1 MCVCV
6 LGGGGVTGVDG
17 ELKATAGCFVSSF
30 QFRFVKI
37 CSTLTHTKSS
47 SIFSVDLDE
56 TGNGENGHP
65 FFPVELDKTGIG
77 ENNDQF
83 SLLILRKRKLAKM
96 IISFCF
102 VLFFLLSVLILTKLE
117 LSKMIISFLC

>member
-6 LGGGGVTGVDG
+6 GGWGGGGVTGVDG
-17 ELKATAGCFVSSF
+17 ELKATVGCFVSSF

-37 CSTLTHTKSS
+37 CSASTHTKSS

-56 TGNGENGHP
+56 TGNGENGHQ
-65 FFPVELDKTGIG
+65 FFSVELDKTGIG

-83 SLLILRKRKLAKM
+83 SLLILTKRETAKM
-96 IISFCF
+96 VIR
-102 VLFFLLSVLILTKLE
+102 FFLLNLTKRE
-117 LSKMIISFLC
+117 LAKIMINFLC